1 MGQRSALR
9 NIRIVSIGDDE
20 IMTEQIEI
28 DFELTK
34 EERMVW
40 EIVRQHRGRENAIL
54 GPVIAQMTGLKY
66 DEVRHII
73 SHLVNEHGCFIAS
86 CSRGYYI
93 PVTAEESEQAT
104 KSLRHR
110 GIMIL
115 MRAARLQKK
124 SLEEVFGQ
132 GKLEY
137 ENAQRQ
143 QQK

>member
-1 MGQRSALR
+1 MNAIKKYWHFQ
-9 NIRIVSIGDDE
+9 

-40 EIVRQHRGRENAIL
+40 EIIQNHKGKENAVL
-54 GPVIAQMTGLKY
+54 GYLISSMTGIKY
-66 DEVRHII
+66 DEVRQII
-73 SHLVNEHGCFIAS
+73 SHLVNEHHCLIAS

-93 PVTAEESEQAT
+93 PVTPEEIEHAT

-115 MRAARLQKK
+115 MRAARLQKT
-124 SLEEVFGQ
+124 SLEAVFNQ
-132 GKLEY
+132 GRLEF
-137 ENAQRQ
+137 EQGN
-143 QQK
+143 